1 MDLVI
6 KIPMFIILGLIVVS
20 LGEALFFLAKDDGK
34 DDRTRMVRALTVRI
48 SLSLLLFA
56 LLIAGHFFG
65 LAGPAAG

>member
-1 MDLVI
+1 
-6 KIPMFIILGLIVVS
+6 MFIILGLIVVS

-65 LAGPAAG
+65 LAGPSAG